1 MKIAAATD
9 SNSGIT
15 QEQAKQ
21 LGVHVLPMPF
31 MIDGQMYY
39 EGVDLTHEEF
49 FRRMEEGADI
59 TTSQPSPGEVTDFW
73 DKLLEEYDAVVYI
86 PMSSGLSGSCQTA
99 MLLAEDYEGKV
110 YVVNNQRIS
119 VTQMQS
125 VLDARDLIKKGYAAA
140 QIRNILE
147 ETKFDSSIYVTVTT
161 LKYLKKGGRIT
172 PAAAMLGTLLQIKP
186 VLTIQGEKLDAF
198 SKART
203 MKQARTLML
212 NSIQKELETRLGD
225 SQCQYSHLAI
235 AHTQNAE
242 AAEEFRKELQEKYP
256 CADVMVA
263 PLSLSVS
270 CHIGPGSLAVA
281 ATRKMVEEYEVDQK
295 QDWGILS

>member
-15 QEQAKQ
+15 QDQAKQ

-31 MIDGQMYY
+31 IIDGQMYY

-172 PAAAMLGTLLQIKP
+172 LAAAMLGTLLQIKP

-203 MKQARTLML
+203 LKQGKTIMMTAL
-212 NSIQKELETRLGD
+212 KKDLETRFHDPVARHTWLEIAYTCSD
-225 SQCQYSHLAI
+225 EMAQEFKETVAEIYPDAI
-235 AHTQNAE
+235 I
-242 AAEEFRKELQEKYP
+242 
-256 CADVMVA
+256 CIA
-263 PLSLSVS
+263 PLSLSIA
-270 CHIGPGSLAVA
+270 CHIGPGCLAVA
-281 ATRKMVEEYEVDQK
+281 CSGHLKELE
-295 QDWGILS
+295 

>member
-15 QEQAKQ
+15 QDQAKQ

-31 MIDGQMYY
+31 IIDGQMYY

-172 PAAAMLGTLLQIKP
+172 PAAAMFGTLLQIKP

-203 MKQARTLML
+203 LKQGKTIMMTAL
-212 NSIQKELETRLGD
+212 KKDLETRFHDPEARHTWLE
-225 SQCQYSHLAI
+225 I
-235 AHTQNAE
+235 AYTCSDEMAQEFKETVAE
-242 AAEEFRKELQEKYP
+242 IYP
-256 CADVMVA
+256 DANICIA
-263 PLSLSVS
+263 PLSLSIA
-270 CHIGPGSLAVA
+270 CHIGPGCLAVA
-281 ATRKMVEEYEVDQK
+281 CSGHLKELE
-295 QDWGILS
+295 

>member
-15 QEQAKQ
+15 QDQAKQ

-31 MIDGQMYY
+31 IIDGQMYY

-161 LKYLKKGGRIT
+161 LKYLKNGGRIT
-172 PAAAMLGTLLQIKP
+172 LAAAMLGTLLQITP

-203 MKQARTLML
+203 LKQGKTIMMTAL
-212 NSIQKELETRLGD
+212 KKDLETRFHDPEAHHTWLE
-225 SQCQYSHLAI
+225 I
-235 AHTQNAE
+235 AYTCSDEMAQEFKETVAE
-242 AAEEFRKELQEKYP
+242 IYP
-256 CADVMVA
+256 DANICIA
-263 PLSLSVS
+263 PLSLSIA
-270 CHIGPGSLAVA
+270 CHIGPGCLAVA
-281 ATRKMVEEYEVDQK
+281 CSGHLKELE
-295 QDWGILS
+295 

>member
-15 QEQAKQ
+15 QDQAKQ

-31 MIDGQMYY
+31 IIDGQMYY
-39 EGVDLTHEEF
+39 EGVDLTHEEL

-99 MLLAEDYEGKV
+99 MLLAEDYEGKI

-203 MKQARTLML
+203 LKQGKTIMMTAL
-212 NSIQKELETRLGD
+212 KKDLETRFHDPEARHTWLE
-225 SQCQYSHLAI
+225 I
-235 AHTQNAE
+235 AYTCSDEMAQEFKETVAE
-242 AAEEFRKELQEKYP
+242 IYP
-256 CADVMVA
+256 DANICIA
-263 PLSLSVS
+263 PLSLSIA
-270 CHIGPGSLAVA
+270 CHIGPGCLAVA
-281 ATRKMVEEYEVDQK
+281 CSGHLKELE
-295 QDWGILS
+295 

>member
-15 QEQAKQ
+15 QDQAKQ

-31 MIDGQMYY
+31 IIDGQMYY

-99 MLLAEDYEGKV
+99 MLLAEDYEGKI

-203 MKQARTLML
+203 LKQGKTIMMTAL
-212 NSIQKELETRLGD
+212 KKDLETRFHDPEARHTWLE
-225 SQCQYSHLAI
+225 I
-235 AHTQNAE
+235 AYTCSDEMAQEFKETVAE
-242 AAEEFRKELQEKYP
+242 IYP
-256 CADVMVA
+256 DPNIVIA
-263 PLSLSVS
+263 PLSLSIA
-270 CHIGPGSLAVA
+270 CHIGPGCLAVA
-281 ATRKMVEEYEVDQK
+281 CSGHLKELE
-295 QDWGILS
+295 

>member
-15 QEQAKQ
+15 QDQAKQ

-31 MIDGQMYY
+31 IIDGQMYY

-99 MLLAEDYEGKV
+99 MLLAEDYEGKI

-203 MKQARTLML
+203 LKQGKTIMMTAL
-212 NSIQKELETRLGD
+212 KKDLETRFHDPEARHTWLE
-225 SQCQYSHLAI
+225 I
-235 AHTQNAE
+235 AYTCSDEMAQEFKETVAE
-242 AAEEFRKELQEKYP
+242 IYP
-256 CADVMVA
+256 DANICIA
-263 PLSLSVS
+263 PLSLSIA
-270 CHIGPGSLAVA
+270 CHIGPGCLAVA
-281 ATRKMVEEYEVDQK
+281 CSGHLKELE
-295 QDWGILS
+295 

>member
-15 QEQAKQ
+15 QDQAKQ

-31 MIDGQMYY
+31 IIDGQMYY

-203 MKQARTLML
+203 LKQGKTIMMTAL
-212 NSIQKELETRLGD
+212 KKDLETRFHDPEARHTWLE
-225 SQCQYSHLAI
+225 I
-235 AHTQNAE
+235 AYTCSDEMAQEFKETVAE
-242 AAEEFRKELQEKYP
+242 IYP
-256 CADVMVA
+256 YANICIAR
-263 PLSLSVS
+263 LSLSIA
-270 CHIGPGSLAVA
+270 CHIGPGCLAVA
-281 ATRKMVEEYEVDQK
+281 CSGHLKELE
-295 QDWGILS
+295 

>member
-15 QEQAKQ
+15 QDQAKQ

-31 MIDGQMYY
+31 IIDGQMYY

-49 FRRMEEGADI
+49 FGRMEEGADI

-203 MKQARTLML
+203 LKQGKTIMMTAL
-212 NSIQKELETRLGD
+212 KKDLETRFHDPEARHTWLE
-225 SQCQYSHLAI
+225 I
-235 AHTQNAE
+235 AYTCSDEMAQEFKETVAE
-242 AAEEFRKELQEKYP
+242 IYP
-256 CADVMVA
+256 DANICIA
-263 PLSLSVS
+263 PLSLSIA
-270 CHIGPGSLAVA
+270 CHIGPGCLAVA
-281 ATRKMVEEYEVDQK
+281 CSGHLKELE
-295 QDWGILS
+295 

>member
-1 MKIAAATD
+1 MRIAAATD

-15 QEQAKQ
+15 QDQAKQ

-31 MIDGQMYY
+31 IIDGQMYY

-203 MKQARTLML
+203 LKQGKTIMMTAL
-212 NSIQKELETRLGD
+212 KKDLETRFHDPEARHTWLE
-225 SQCQYSHLAI
+225 I
-235 AHTQNAE
+235 AYTCSDEMAQEFKETVAE
-242 AAEEFRKELQEKYP
+242 IYP
-256 CADVMVA
+256 DANICIA
-263 PLSLSVS
+263 PLSLSIA
-270 CHIGPGSLAVA
+270 CHIGPGCLAVA
-281 ATRKMVEEYEVDQK
+281 CSGHLKELE
-295 QDWGILS
+295 

>member
-31 MIDGQMYY
+31 IIDGQMYY

-172 PAAAMLGTLLQIKP
+172 LAAAMLGTLLQIKP

-203 MKQARTLML
+203 LKQGKTIMMTAL
-212 NSIQKELETRLGD
+212 KKDLETRFHDPEARHTWLE
-225 SQCQYSHLAI
+225 I
-235 AHTQNAE
+235 AYTCSDEMAQEFKETVAE
-242 AAEEFRKELQEKYP
+242 IYP
-256 CADVMVA
+256 DANICIA
-263 PLSLSVS
+263 PLSLSIA
-270 CHIGPGSLAVA
+270 CHIGPGCLAVA
-281 ATRKMVEEYEVDQK
+281 CSGHLKELE
-295 QDWGILS
+295 

>member
-15 QEQAKQ
+15 QDQAKQ

-31 MIDGQMYY
+31 IIDGQMYY

-186 VLTIQGEKLDAF
+186 VLTIQGEKLMHF
-198 SKART
+198 PRP
-203 MKQARTLML
+203 
-212 NSIQKELETRLGD
+212 E
-225 SQCQYSHLAI
+225 
-235 AHTQNAE
+235 
-242 AAEEFRKELQEKYP
+242 P
-256 CADVMVA
+256 
-263 PLSLSVS
+263 
-270 CHIGPGSLAVA
+270 
-281 ATRKMVEEYEVDQK
+281 
-295 QDWGILS
+295 

>member
-1 MKIAAATD
+1 MRIAAATD

-140 QIRNILE
+140 QIRDILE

-161 LKYLKKGGRIT
+161 LKYLKR
-172 PAAAMLGTLLQIKP
+172 
-186 VLTIQGEKLDAF
+186 EDASLRQLPCWELSSRLSRF
-198 SKART
+198 SP
-203 MKQARTLML
+203 
-212 NSIQKELETRLGD
+212 
-225 SQCQYSHLAI
+225 
-235 AHTQNAE
+235 
-242 AAEEFRKELQEKYP
+242 FRGKSWMHFPRPEP
-256 CADVMVA
+256 
-263 PLSLSVS
+263 
-270 CHIGPGSLAVA
+270 
-281 ATRKMVEEYEVDQK
+281 
-295 QDWGILS
+295 

>member
-15 QEQAKQ
+15 QDQAKQ

-31 MIDGQMYY
+31 IIDGQMYY

-203 MKQARTLML
+203 LKQGKTIMMTAL
-212 NSIQKELETRLGD
+212 KKDLETRFHDPEACHTWLE
-225 SQCQYSHLAI
+225 I
-235 AHTQNAE
+235 AYTCSDEMAQEFKETVAE
-242 AAEEFRKELQEKYP
+242 IYP
-256 CADVMVA
+256 DANICIA
-263 PLSLSVS
+263 PLSLSIA
-270 CHIGPGSLAVA
+270 CHIGPGCLAVA
-281 ATRKMVEEYEVDQK
+281 CSGHLKELE
-295 QDWGILS
+295 

>member
-203 MKQARTLML
+203 LKQGKTIMMTAL
-212 NSIQKELETRLGD
+212 KKDLETRFHDPEARHTWLE
-225 SQCQYSHLAI
+225 I
-235 AHTQNAE
+235 AYTCSDEMAQEFKETVAE
-242 AAEEFRKELQEKYP
+242 IYLDANI
-256 CADVMVA
+256 CIA
-263 PLSLSVS
+263 PLSLSIA
-270 CHIGPGSLAVA
+270 CHIGPGCLAVA
-281 ATRKMVEEYEVDQK
+281 CSGHLKELE
-295 QDWGILS
+295 

>member
-186 VLTIQGEKLDAF
+186 VLTIQGENLDAF

-203 MKQARTLML
+203 LKQGKTIMMTAL
-212 NSIQKELETRLGD
+212 KKDLETRFHDPEARHTWLE
-225 SQCQYSHLAI
+225 I
-235 AHTQNAE
+235 AYTCSDEMAQEFKETVAE
-242 AAEEFRKELQEKYP
+242 IYP
-256 CADVMVA
+256 DANICIA
-263 PLSLSVS
+263 PLSLSIA
-270 CHIGPGSLAVA
+270 CHIGPGCLAVA
-281 ATRKMVEEYEVDQK
+281 CSGHLKELE
-295 QDWGILS
+295 

>member
-15 QEQAKQ
+15 QDQAKQ

-31 MIDGQMYY
+31 IIDGQMYY

-172 PAAAMLGTLLQIKP
+172 PAAAMLGSLLQIKP

-203 MKQARTLML
+203 LKQGKTIMMTAL
-212 NSIQKELETRLGD
+212 KKDLETRFHDPEARHTWLE
-225 SQCQYSHLAI
+225 I
-235 AHTQNAE
+235 AYTCSDEMAQEFKETVAE
-242 AAEEFRKELQEKYP
+242 IYP
-256 CADVMVA
+256 DANICIA
-263 PLSLSVS
+263 PLSLSIA
-270 CHIGPGSLAVA
+270 CHIGPGCLDVA
-281 ATRKMVEEYEVDQK
+281 CSGHLKELE
-295 QDWGILS
+295 